1 MAYANVK
8 QNRQP
13 LEVFA
18 YREYCEQSHEKKKLI
33 YKKTKVDEIFLHMQ
47 LQRNFVN
54 LWKFLHIESI
64 VNNHIRINHSEAYSP
79 SISKRIWIACQ

>member
-33 YKKTKVDEIFLHMQ
+33 HIKTKVDEILGICKSEVKSSTFESFLY
-47 LQRNFVN
+47 
-54 LWKFLHIESI
+54 IEI
-64 VNNHIRINHSEAYSP
+64 TLG
-79 SISKRIWIACQ
+79 